1 MNVSITISHVNGN
14 NIAMYIDELTA
25 KSAEGRISLY
35 LLQPRMNTPKRK
47 GEKISL
53 YIVYL

>member
-1 MNVSITISHVNGN
+1 MHVSITISHVNGN
-14 NIAMYIDELTA
+14 NIAMYRRTA

-53 YIVYL
+53 YIIVQP